1 MTWLKVPPI
10 TSGRLVERYDD
21 AWRGRVLPRALRV
34 CMFQPLESD
43 GQLRRFVPHV
53 QKRVV
58 ASRRDAA
65 AAFSSR
71 TIQRR
76 PDPFLAFRQ
85 LCQRYFQRDAFLN
98 LIEIGEN
105 LQHNLFVLPMPSL
118 RNIYLRHVFEVHRTF
133 LGPKRHATSLTEA
146 HVKLT

>member
-1 MTWLKVPPI
+1 MNAATTPGAAAP
-10 TSGRLVERYDD
+10 
-21 AWRGRVLPRALRV
+21 LPGALRV
-34 CMFQPLESD
+34 CAFQPLESD

-58 ASRRDAA
+58 ASRSDAA

-85 LCQRYFQRDAFLN
+85 LCQRYFQRDACLN
-98 LIEIGEN
+98 LIEIGED

-118 RNIYLRHVFEVHRTF
+118 RNIYLRHVFEVHRMF
-133 LGPKRHATSLTEA
+133 LGPRGHATSLAEA
-146 HVKLT
+146 HTLN